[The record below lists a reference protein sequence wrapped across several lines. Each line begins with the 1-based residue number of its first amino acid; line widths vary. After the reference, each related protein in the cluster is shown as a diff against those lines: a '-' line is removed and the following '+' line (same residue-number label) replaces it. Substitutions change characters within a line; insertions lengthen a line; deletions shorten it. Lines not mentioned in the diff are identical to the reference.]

1 MQAVR
6 NDTKVTV
13 RNEVNGYW
21 VVLIVVAARAKW
33 VYCSGF
39 HGSDQCCKETYCF
52 NRFQHVSTVRVY
64 ETKAFLV

>member
-6 NDTKVTV
+6 NDAKVAV

-33 VYCSGF
+33 AYCSGF
-39 HGSDQCCKETYCF
+39 HGFHFC
-52 NRFQHVSTVRVY
+52 
-64 ETKAFLV
+64 